1 MWHASVAFLD
11 MDRGRTALVEELSPS
26 TLRVLMSTAKALLSG
41 VGQLPSCVEAMQLGV
56 HYRRAIT
63 DAEYAL
69 LPAAWCSILPVHQA
83 GHGIV
88 LEVDT

>member
-1 MWHASVAFLD
+1 MKVAKRLIAS
-11 MDRGRTALVEELSPS
+11 
-26 TLRVLMSTAKALLSG
+26 
-41 VGQLPSCVEAMQLGV
+41 VGQLPSCVEQMPLAI
-56 HYRRAIT
+56 HYRRGIT

-69 LPAAWCSILPVHQA
+69 LPAMWCDLPAVHEG